1 MVAGAAVPND
11 FVSATG
17 GCLTVDTSMSTT
29 CGNIAMERPPML
41 FGTCGQNGSGRKI
54 RPEVQKQLIDS
65 VRAEVGSR
73 SVDELAAERD
83 EMLLELIKLR
93 TKGESGSAT
102 CARTVRA
109 G

>member
-1 MVAGAAVPND
+1 VRLENR
-11 FVSATG
+11 
-17 GCLTVDTSMSTT
+17 TSD
-29 CGNIAMERPPML
+29 P
-41 FGTCGQNGSGRKI
+41 GRFI
-54 RPEVQKQLIDS
+54 QLIDS

-93 TKGESGSAT
+93 TKVESGSAT
-102 CARTVRA
+102 STKTVRA